1 MKLHYRGNSYEYN
14 PQSIEIVE
22 SEITAKY
29 RGANYKIKQ
38 PVNLAVPDSILNFKF
53 RGVAYIK
60 GKKYGNW
67 LSRKSMGS
75 STNDTQPT
83 CQQASDQSLGI
94 AGDNSDE
101 DSVEEFIV

>member
-1 MKLHYRGNSYEYN
+1 MKLHYRGNSYEHN
-14 PQSIEIVE
+14 PQSIETVE

-60 GKKYGNW
+60 GKTSGDW
-67 LSRKSMGS
+67 LSTKSMGS
-75 STNDTQPT
+75 TTNDTQQT
-83 CQQASDQSLGI
+83 C
-94 AGDNSDE
+94 
-101 DSVEEFIV
+101 